1 MLVGLSLRKDGT
13 IHPDERQSED
23 KAVDVSVE
31 LSGYI
36 EAVAQKRCKLSFSKV
51 FQYFA
56 PRLRSYAIKQ
66 LGNEALAMELVQDT
80 MSNVWQK
87 AHLFNALKGSA
98 STWVFTIA
106 RNLRFDLLRKQ
117 QNRKEDVCS
126 EDLWPVLVEQNAYV
140 DEELVDETVT
150 LGQILDF
157 VEKLPEKQKQ
167 VIYAIYVQG
176 KSQQEVADEI
186 NTPLGTIKSRTRL
199 GLQKL
204 KELLNGND

>member
-13 IHPDERQSED
+13 THPDERKGAETV
-23 KAVDVSVE
+23 VDVSVE
-31 LSGYI
+31 LAGYI
-36 EAVAQKRCKLSFSKV
+36 EAVAEKRCKLSFGKV

-87 AHLFNALKGSA
+87 AHLFNSLKGSA

-126 EDLWPVLVEQNAYV
+126 EDLWPILVEQNAYV
-140 DEELVDETVT
+140 DEESVDETVT
-150 LGQILDF
+150 LDQILDF

-204 KELLNGND
+204 KELLNANG